1 MMQMGSGQRVKQH
14 VEILFIRMQTCT
26 NGAQALATL
35 TPAGQLG
42 TPEGFCLIDGEDSV
56 TKVGSSVHLIKF
68 KFHFKGF
75 FNSTARKIM
84 ASRSQ

>member
-1 MMQMGSGQRVKQH
+1 MKQH

-56 TKVGSSVHLIKF
+56 TKVGSSARLIKF

-75 FNSTARKIM
+75 FQLNSAQNNGIM
-84 ASRSQ
+84 SLPVTFQ